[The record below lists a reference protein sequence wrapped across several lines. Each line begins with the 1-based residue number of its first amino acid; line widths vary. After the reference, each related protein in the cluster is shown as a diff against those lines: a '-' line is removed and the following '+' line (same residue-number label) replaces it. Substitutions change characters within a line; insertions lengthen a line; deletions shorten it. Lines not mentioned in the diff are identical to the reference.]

1 MFCFLKGL
9 DKYLEDADRLRE
21 ENYIVK
27 VKLDEVWLE
36 LKKEGEWVI
45 WGMIRI
51 IKKEVRVIGIWGMV
65 RIRKNGVRVMWSIW
79 LELKKTGWELCE
91 VWLE

>member
-36 LKKEGEWVI
+36 LEKEGEWVI
-45 WGMIRI
+45 WDMIRI
-51 IKKEVRVIGIWGMV
+51 REKGVVVIWGMV
-65 RIRKNGVRVMWSIW
+65 RIKERGGVGYM
-79 LELKKTGWELCE
+79 KYG
-91 VWLE
+91 

>member
-9 DKYLEDADRLRE
+9 DKYLEDVDRLRE

-36 LKKEGEWVI
+36 LEKEGEWLNEIWLELKKEGEWVI

-51 IKKEVRVIGIWGMV
+51 REKRGSGYMKYG
-65 RIRKNGVRVMWSIW
+65 
-79 LELKKTGWELCE
+79 
-91 VWLE
+91 

>member
-9 DKYLEDADRLRE
+9 DKYLEDVDRLRE

-36 LKKEGEWVI
+36 LEKEGEWVI
-45 WGMIRI
+45 WDMIRI
-51 IKKEVRVIGIWGMV
+51 REKGVVVIWGMV
-65 RIRKNGVRVMWSIW
+65 RIKERGGVGYM
-79 LELKKTGWELCE
+79 KYG
-91 VWLE
+91 